1 MVVSDENMNM
11 KKIIIIVTLTF
22 IFFISFLSRGLSDTT
37 RFLLIALATFLALN
51 IARFNNKK

>member
-1 MVVSDENMNM
+1 MSDENMNM